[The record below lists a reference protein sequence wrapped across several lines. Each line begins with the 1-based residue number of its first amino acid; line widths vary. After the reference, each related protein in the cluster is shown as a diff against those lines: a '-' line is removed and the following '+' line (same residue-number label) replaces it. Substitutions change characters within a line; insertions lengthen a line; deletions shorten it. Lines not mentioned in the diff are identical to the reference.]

1 MISCTIAI
9 FELHTFAM
17 VYKFC
22 AQKLV
27 EYEKFD
33 QVHGT
38 FMTRFCVINLTF
50 SITAALGTTVAYI
63 RIYKAIRY
71 HQNRIRVQPQA
82 TNQMQAYTAHQ
93 EKISAID
100 VMAVNG
106 VCYLLLSILCCTI
119 SLMVDGLRTS
129 FFSGLSSFSLL
140 GSLKFFIK
148 PGRYLLPIRKIEKIT
163 LKEIFRLGPAQ
174 RPSFM
179 YNRHLNM
186 KI

>member
-27 EYEKFD
+27 EYEKLV

-38 FMTRFCVINLTF
+38 FMARFCVINLTF
-50 SITAALGTTVAYI
+50 SITAALG
-63 RIYKAIRY
+63 Y

-93 EKISAID
+93 EKISAIN

-129 FFSGLSSFSLL
+129 FLAAYQVSLFLVLLNSSLN
-140 GSLKFFIK
+140 
-148 PGRYLLPIRKIEKIT
+148 
-163 LKEIFRLGPAQ
+163 PAVICY
-174 RPSFM
+174 RFAKS
-179 YNRHLNM
+179 
-186 KI
+186 

>member
-27 EYEKFD
+27 EYEKLV

-38 FMTRFCVINLTF
+38 FMARFCVINLTF
-50 SITAALGTTVAYI
+50 SITAALG
-63 RIYKAIRY
+63 Y

-93 EKISAID
+93 EKISAIN

-129 FFSGLSSFSLL
+129 FLAAYQVSLFLVLLNSSLNPAVICYRFAKS
-140 GSLKFFIK
+140 
-148 PGRYLLPIRKIEKIT
+148 RK
-163 LKEIFRLGPAQ
+163 
-174 RPSFM
+174 
-179 YNRHLNM
+179 
-186 KI
+186 

>member
-22 AQKLV
+22 VQKLV

-38 FMTRFCVINLTF
+38 FMTRFCIINLTF
-50 SITAALGTTVAYI
+50 SITAALVTTVAYI
-63 RIYKAIRY
+63 RIYRAIRY

-93 EKISAID
+93 EKISAIN

-106 VCYLLLSILCCTI
+106 VCYLLLSILRCTI

-129 FFSGLSSFSLL
+129 FLAAYQVSLFLVLLNSSLN
-140 GSLKFFIK
+140 
-148 PGRYLLPIRKIEKIT
+148 
-163 LKEIFRLGPAQ
+163 PAVICY
-174 RPSFM
+174 RFAKS
-179 YNRHLNM
+179 
-186 KI
+186 

>member
-1 MISCTIAI
+1 MPRS
-9 FELHTFAM
+9 
-17 VYKFC
+17 
-22 AQKLV
+22 LV

-33 QVHGT
+33 QVHET
-38 FMTRFCVINLTF
+38 FMTRFCIVNLTF

-93 EKISAID
+93 EKISAIN

-106 VCYLLLSILCCTI
+106 VCYLLLSILCCTH
-119 SLMVDGLRTS
+119 
-129 FFSGLSSFSLL
+129 
-140 GSLKFFIK
+140 
-148 PGRYLLPIRKIEKIT
+148 T

>member
-22 AQKLV
+22 VQKLV

-38 FMTRFCVINLTF
+38 FMTRFCIINLTF

-93 EKISAID
+93 EKISAIN

-106 VCYLLLSILCCTI
+106 VCYLLLYILCCTI

-129 FFSGLSSFSLL
+129 FLAAYQVSLFLVLLNSSLNPAVICYRFAKS
-140 GSLKFFIK
+140 
-148 PGRYLLPIRKIEKIT
+148 RK
-163 LKEIFRLGPAQ
+163 
-174 RPSFM
+174 
-179 YNRHLNM
+179 
-186 KI
+186 

>member
-38 FMTRFCVINLTF
+38 FMARFCVINLTF

-93 EKISAID
+93 EKISAIN

-129 FFSGLSSFSLL
+129 FLAAYQVSLFLVLLNSSLNPAVICYRFAKS
-140 GSLKFFIK
+140 
-148 PGRYLLPIRKIEKIT
+148 RK
-163 LKEIFRLGPAQ
+163 
-174 RPSFM
+174 
-179 YNRHLNM
+179 
-186 KI
+186 

>member
-1 MISCTIAI
+1 
-9 FELHTFAM
+9 M

-27 EYEKFD
+27 AYEKLV

-38 FMTRFCVINLTF
+38 FMARFCVINLTF

-82 TNQMQAYTAHQ
+82 TKQMQAYTAHQ
-93 EKISAID
+93 EKISAIN

-106 VCYLLLSILCCTI
+106 VFVICYFPYCAAL
-119 SLMVDGLRTS
+119 
-129 FFSGLSSFSLL
+129 
-140 GSLKFFIK
+140 
-148 PGRYLLPIRKIEKIT
+148 
-163 LKEIFRLGPAQ
+163 FRQ
-174 RPSFM
+174 W
-179 YNRHLNM
+179 
-186 KI
+186 

>member
-1 MISCTIAI
+1 
-9 FELHTFAM
+9 M

-38 FMTRFCVINLTF
+38 FMTRFCIVNLTF

-93 EKISAID
+93 EKISAIN
-100 VMAVNG
+100 VIAVNS
-106 VCYLLLSILCCTI
+106 VFVICYFPYCAAL
-119 SLMVDGLRTS
+119 
-129 FFSGLSSFSLL
+129 
-140 GSLKFFIK
+140 
-148 PGRYLLPIRKIEKIT
+148 
-163 LKEIFRLGPAQ
+163 FRQ
-174 RPSFM
+174 W
-179 YNRHLNM
+179 
-186 KI
+186 

>member
-22 AQKLV
+22 VQKLV

-38 FMTRFCVINLTF
+38 FMTRFCIINLTF
-50 SITAALGTTVAYI
+50 SISALVTTVAYI

-93 EKISAID
+93 EKISAIN

-129 FFSGLSSFSLL
+129 FLAAYQVSLFLVLLNSSLNPAVICYRFAKS
-140 GSLKFFIK
+140 
-148 PGRYLLPIRKIEKIT
+148 RK
-163 LKEIFRLGPAQ
+163 
-174 RPSFM
+174 
-179 YNRHLNM
+179 
-186 KI
+186 

>member
-38 FMTRFCVINLTF
+38 FMTRFCIINLTF
-50 SITAALGTTVAYI
+50 SITAALVTTVAYI
-63 RIYKAIRY
+63 RIYRAIRY

-93 EKISAID
+93 EKISAIN

-106 VCYLLLSILCCTI
+106 FCYLLLYILCCTI

-129 FFSGLSSFSLL
+129 FLAAYQVSLFLVLLNSSLNPAVICYRF
-140 GSLKFFIK
+140 
-148 PGRYLLPIRKIEKIT
+148 EK
-163 LKEIFRLGPAQ
+163 
-174 RPSFM
+174 S
-179 YNRHLNM
+179 
-186 KI
+186 

>member
-1 MISCTIAI
+1 M
-9 FELHTFAM
+9 
-17 VYKFC
+17 
-22 AQKLV
+22 KLV
-27 EYEKFD
+27 

-38 FMTRFCVINLTF
+38 FMARFCIINLTF

-129 FFSGLSSFSLL
+129 VFSGLSSFSLL

-174 RPSFM
+174 IPSFM

>member
-1 MISCTIAI
+1 MA
-9 FELHTFAM
+9 
-17 VYKFC
+17 
-22 AQKLV
+22 
-27 EYEKFD
+27 
-33 QVHGT
+33 
-38 FMTRFCVINLTF
+38 RFCIINLTF

-174 RPSFM
+174 IPSFM

>member
-1 MISCTIAI
+1 
-9 FELHTFAM
+9 M

-27 EYEKFD
+27 EYEKLV

-38 FMTRFCVINLTF
+38 FMARFCVINLTF

-93 EKISAID
+93 EKISAIN
-100 VMAVNG
+100 VMAANG
-106 VCYLLLSILCCTI
+106 VFVICYFPYCAAL
-119 SLMVDGLRTS
+119 
-129 FFSGLSSFSLL
+129 
-140 GSLKFFIK
+140 
-148 PGRYLLPIRKIEKIT
+148 
-163 LKEIFRLGPAQ
+163 FRQ
-174 RPSFM
+174 W
-179 YNRHLNM
+179 
-186 KI
+186 

>member
-38 FMTRFCVINLTF
+38 FMTRFCIINLTF
-50 SITAALGTTVAYI
+50 SITAALVTTVAYI
-63 RIYKAIRY
+63 CIYKAIRY
-71 HQNRIRVQPQA
+71 NQNRIRVQPQA

-93 EKISAID
+93 EKISAIN
-100 VMAVNG
+100 VMAING

-129 FFSGLSSFSLL
+129 FLAAYQVSLFLVLLNSSLNPAVICYRFAKS
-140 GSLKFFIK
+140 
-148 PGRYLLPIRKIEKIT
+148 RK
-163 LKEIFRLGPAQ
+163 
-174 RPSFM
+174 
-179 YNRHLNM
+179 
-186 KI
+186 

>member
-38 FMTRFCVINLTF
+38 FMTRFCIINLTF
-50 SITAALGTTVAYI
+50 SISALVTTVAYI

-93 EKISAID
+93 EKISAIN

-129 FFSGLSSFSLL
+129 FLAAYQVSLFLVLLNSSLNPAVICYRFAKS
-140 GSLKFFIK
+140 
-148 PGRYLLPIRKIEKIT
+148 RK
-163 LKEIFRLGPAQ
+163 
-174 RPSFM
+174 
-179 YNRHLNM
+179 
-186 KI
+186 

>member
-38 FMTRFCVINLTF
+38 FMTRFCIINLTF

-93 EKISAID
+93 EKISAIN
-100 VMAVNG
+100 VIAVNS
-106 VCYLLLSILCCTI
+106 VCYLLLPILCCTI
-119 SLMVDGLRTS
+119 SSMVDGLRTS
-129 FFSGLSSFSLL
+129 FLAAYQVSLFLVLLNSSLN
-140 GSLKFFIK
+140 
-148 PGRYLLPIRKIEKIT
+148 
-163 LKEIFRLGPAQ
+163 PAVICY
-174 RPSFM
+174 RFAKS
-179 YNRHLNM
+179 
-186 KI
+186 